1 MPRNYNKKHV
11 THTQE
16 QYEKAIELSKTS
28 ASIREIAKTVLVPR
42 ETIRRWL
49 TTPKPRKIGSG
60 GVPILSE
67 SEEEQIVAALRYSA
81 DLGHPLKREDLKV
94 MVQSFVKSQKR
105 KTPFKDD
112 KPGDDFCRL
121 FERRHPSL
129 GAQVPEL
136 VTVQRNRGLTQA
148 NLDEFFKMFDEIV
161 EKNNLH
167 DKPERFWNIDE
178 TGLTGNPISGK
189 AYARKGS
196 HAVVLN
202 PNCGK
207 TSYSV
212 MFCISASGIYLPPFV
227 VYKAA
232 HLYDNWTKGGPK
244 DAVYTATESGWMQDK
259 NFEKW
264 VETVFVKAVQHL
276 EKPVVLI
283 MDGHGSHLTYPT
295 VQTCLKNDILL
306 ICLPPHTSHA
316 LQPLDVGVF
325 RSLKAIWKDVLEKFR
340 RQARTESVDKNIFPP
355 LLKRACEELSNHPE
369 LAIAGFRGS

>member
-1 MPRNYNKKHV
+1 MPRDYKKNSV
-11 THTQE
+11 THTKE
-16 QYEKAIELSKTS
+16 QYEKALELSKTS
-28 ASIREIAKTVLVPR
+28 VSIRDIAKTLLVPR
-42 ETIRRWL
+42 ETVRRWL
-49 TTPKPRKIGSG
+49 TTQKPKRIGSG
-60 GVPILSE
+60 RVPILSE
-67 SEEEQIVAALRYSA
+67 SEEGQIVAALRYSA

-94 MVQSFVKSQKR
+94 MVQSFVKSQRR

-136 VTVQRNRGLTQA
+136 VTVQRNRGLTEA
-148 NLDEFFKMFDEIV
+148 NLDEFFKMFDELV
-161 EKNNLH
+161 EKNNLR

-212 MFCISASGIYLPPFV
+212 MFCISASGLYLPPFI

-283 MDGHGSHLTYPT
+283 LDGHGSHLTYPT
-295 VQTCLKNDILL
+295 VQTCIENKIPLL
-306 ICLPPHTSHA
+306 CLPSM
-316 LQPLDVGVF
+316 G
-325 RSLKAIWKDVLEKFR
+325 
-340 RQARTESVDKNIFPP
+340 
-355 LLKRACEELSNHPE
+355 
-369 LAIAGFRGS
+369 